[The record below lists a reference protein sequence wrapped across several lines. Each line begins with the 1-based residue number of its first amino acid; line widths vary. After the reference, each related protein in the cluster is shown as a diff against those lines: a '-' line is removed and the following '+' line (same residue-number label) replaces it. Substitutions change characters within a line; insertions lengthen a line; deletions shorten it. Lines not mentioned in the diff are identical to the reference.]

1 MLDLTRAVAGP
12 VAGRS
17 LASHRADV
25 MLVTAPHLPSILP
38 LTMDTGRGKLSAQL
52 DLRQAAARETLRG
65 LSSTADVFLQGYRPG
80 AVAGYGF
87 SPEELAAIR
96 PGMVCVT
103 FSAYGH
109 SGPWRGRRGFDSL
122 VQNANGMNLAE
133 AEAAGEAKPKPLPC
147 QTNDHASGYLLAFG
161 AMVGPYRRATEG
173 GAWHVRVGFA
183 PTAHWIRSLGRLE
196 GGLAAPDTLGIRC
209 HGSIGANRQRLWP
222 PQGCAGRRADVSN
235 TAILEPPKCSAWNS
249 CPKLGSRYGTVRWV
263 PASRWPNK
271 SAAVAW
277 FRFVDTREE
286 LILPGPHAERTA
298 DTEAA
303 RGNQQLDELDD
314 SSGVRAITSRF
325 RHHR

>member
-1 MLDLTRAVAGP
+1 MAWPARV
-12 VAGRS
+12 R
-17 LASHRADV
+17 LACAEREWHESRRGGG
-25 MLVTAPHLPSILP
+25 SR
-38 LTMDTGRGKLSAQL
+38 RGK
-52 DLRQAAARETLRG
+52 
-65 LSSTADVFLQGYRPG
+65 
-80 AVAGYGF
+80 
-87 SPEELAAIR
+87 
-96 PGMVCVT
+96 
-103 FSAYGH
+103 
-109 SGPWRGRRGFDSL
+109 
-122 VQNANGMNLAE
+122 
-133 AEAAGEAKPKPLPC
+133 AEAAALSGQRPC
-147 QTNDHASGYLLAFG
+147 LGLSARLRCHGWPVS
-161 AMVGPYRRATEG
+161 PRHRR
-173 GAWHVRVGFA
+173 
-183 PTAHWIRSLGRLE
+183 
-196 GGLAAPDTLGIRC
+196 GGLACARGSRPDSALDQEPRTVGRWPGSARSLGIRC

-298 DTEAA
+298 DTEAT